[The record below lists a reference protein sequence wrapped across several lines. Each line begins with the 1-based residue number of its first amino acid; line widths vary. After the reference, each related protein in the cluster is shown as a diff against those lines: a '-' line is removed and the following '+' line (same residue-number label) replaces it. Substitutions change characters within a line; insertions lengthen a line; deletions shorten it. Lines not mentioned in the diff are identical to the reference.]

1 VINDEEEQIDPG
13 SLSTAAGTEAEEPKG
28 PAINHTQPLQ
38 FGAGSRLAE
47 LFKKGNRIELDE
59 FEALNIKTVVTR
71 KEVKNISSLRSLVSS
86 YEDRCLA
93 FVEINQELF
102 LVVLKRWNATATE
115 TKKKISQLAT
125 RVGQGVRG
133 GSDDQPSANPYESE
147 NPYDMPAN
155 TATPSPQP
163 AAASPLAPVFGEDII
178 MRPHWVVK
186 SITQLSR
193 IFMIDITS
201 KGIFKV
207 QIQLTMH
214 FVNKSKN
221 PGSAPKIKS
230 YFFSNDV
237 VNHTN

>member
-1 VINDEEEQIDPG
+1 MINDEEEQIDPG
-13 SLSTAAGTEAEEPKG
+13 SLSAAADTEAEEPKG
-28 PAINHTQPLQ
+28 PATLK

-59 FEALNIKTVVTR
+59 FEALNINTVVTR
-71 KEVKNISSLRSLVSS
+71 KEVKNISALRSLVSS

-147 NPYDMPAN
+147 NPYDMPAD

-163 AAASPLAPVFGEDII
+163 AASPLAPVFGEDII

-237 VNHTN
+237 VNHANQ

>member
-1 VINDEEEQIDPG
+1 MINDEEEQIDPG
-13 SLSTAAGTEAEEPKG
+13 SLSATASTEAEEPKG
-28 PAINHTQPLQ
+28 PATLK

-93 FVEINQELF
+93 FVEIDQEVL

-133 GSDDQPSANPYESE
+133 GSD
-147 NPYDMPAN
+147 
-155 TATPSPQP
+155 
-163 AAASPLAPVFGEDII
+163 
-178 MRPHWVVK
+178 
-186 SITQLSR
+186 
-193 IFMIDITS
+193 
-201 KGIFKV
+201 
-207 QIQLTMH
+207 
-214 FVNKSKN
+214 
-221 PGSAPKIKS
+221 
-230 YFFSNDV
+230 
-237 VNHTN
+237 